1 MKFNVSVD
9 RLTDLEKV
17 YAYIN
22 HPTVCSQ
29 TFEPDLQPH

>member
-1 MKFNVSVD
+1 MGQWID
-9 RLTDLEKV
+9 LLTLEKV